1 MGSQPDGSVVA
12 YGEARH
18 PLDPLT
24 ADEIRRAVEIIRLD
38 GRATPAMRFVSVG
51 LQEPPKIDIA
61 LDRAGQ
67 PLRREAFVVALEPRQ
82 HATCELVV
90 SLTAGSVLSWRQV
103 PGARTPVTL
112 GEYAEC
118 ERLVRGDQGFRDG
131 LRRRGIT
138 KPEQVVVEPWGIGTF
153 SREED
158 AGRRLVWTLCFY
170 QASPG
175 DNPYA
180 KPIHGLHA
188 VVDLDDMAVVRV
200 EDLGTVPLP
209 PGTGDYTAGSTAHR
223 GDLKPL
229 DVRQP
234 AGVSFTVEGWEVR
247 WQKWRLRL
255 GFNAREGLV
264 LHTIG
269 YEDNGSLRPV
279 IHRASV
285 AELVIPYGDPR
296 PFQGWRNA
304 FDIGEYGIGIMTN
317 SLELGCDCLGE
328 IRYFDAELADDHGEP
343 YTIKNA
349 ICVHEEDHGILW
361 KHFDAASGHTEVRR
375 SRRLVV
381 SFIITAGNYEYGFY
395 WYFYQ
400 DGTIELE
407 VKLTGIV
414 LTTALNPGEASD
426 YGTVVAPQTLATH
439 HQHFF
444 SVRLDMAVDGPGN
457 SVYEVE
463 TEPIPAGP
471 DNPYGNAF
479 RPRRTLLR
487 TESEARRLINPLTA
501 RHWLVVNPNI
511 SNALGQPVGYKLIP
525 GSNVLPFAHED
536 SPIVQRAGFMTRH
549 LWVTPFAEAERFP
562 AGDYPSQHPGG
573 AGLPE
578 WTKADRP
585 IENTN
590 VVLWY
595 TLGNHHIPRPEDWPV
610 MPVER
615 VSFSLKPFGFFDS
628 NPSLDV
634 PPPGGHAEP
643 EHGEGAPRPWRDKDS
658 TPLSARAGSTFH
670 GRLAGQQKRP

>member
-1 MGSQPDGSVVA
+1 MGSQPDKVGVA
-12 YGEARH
+12 SGEAPRH

-24 ADEIRRAVEIIRLD
+24 AAEIRRAVEIIRRD
-38 GRATPAMRFVSVG
+38 ERATPAMRFVSVG
-51 LQEPPKIDIA
+51 LREPPQSAIA
-61 LDRAGQ
+61 RARLKQ
-67 PLRREAFVVALEPRQ
+67 PPRREAFIVALEPRE
-82 HATCELVV
+82 HLTCEIVV
-90 SLTAGSVLSWRQV
+90 SLTAGSVLSWRPV
-103 PGARTPVTL
+103 PGARAPVTL

-118 ERLVRGDQGFRDG
+118 ERLVRSDQGFREG
-131 LRRRGIT
+131 LQRRGIT
-138 KPEQVVVEPWGIGTF
+138 EPEQVLVEPWGIGNFTMQ
-153 SREED
+153 ED
-158 AGRRLVWTLCFY
+158 EGRRLVWTLCFY
-170 QASPG
+170 RASPG

-188 VVDLDDMAVVRV
+188 VVDLDDMTVVRV

-209 PGTGDYTAGSTAHR
+209 PGTGDYTTGSTALR
-223 GDLKPL
+223 SGLKPL
-229 DVRQP
+229 EVRQP
-234 AGVSFTVEGWEVR
+234 AGVSFTIDGWEVR

-269 YEDNGSLRPV
+269 YEDNGRLRSV

-328 IRYFDAELADDHGEP
+328 IRYFDADLADDRGEP

-361 KHFDAASGHTEVRR
+361 KHFDAGVGHTEVRR
-375 SRRLVV
+375 SRRLAV
-381 SFIITAGNYEYGFY
+381 SFIITAGNYEYALY

-426 YGTVVAPQTLATH
+426 YGTVVARQTLASH

-444 SVRLDMAVDGPGN
+444 SVRLEMAVDGPGN
-457 SVYEVE
+457 SVYEIE
-463 TEPIPAGP
+463 TEPVPAGP
-471 DNPYGNAF
+471 ENPYGNAF

-487 TESEARRLINPLTA
+487 TESDAGRLINPLTA
-501 RHWLVVNPNI
+501 RHWLVVNPSI
-511 SNALGQPVGYKLIP
+511 TNAWGQSVGYKLIP
-525 GSNVLPFAHED
+525 GGNVLPFAHD
-536 SPIVQRAGFMTRH
+536 DAPIIQRAGFMTRH
-549 LWVTPFAEAERFP
+549 LWVTPAADGERFP
-562 AGDYPSQHPGG
+562 AGDYPNQHPGG

-578 WTKADRP
+578 WTKANRS

-595 TLGNHHIPRPEDWPV
+595 TLGSHHIPRPEDWPV
-610 MPVER
+610 MPVEK
-615 VSFSLKPFGFFDS
+615 VSFTLKPFGFFDS
-628 NPSLDV
+628 NPALDV
-634 PPPGGHAEP
+634 PPPGGHEP
-643 EHGEGAPRPWRDKDS
+643 AGA
-658 TPLSARAGSTFH
+658 
-670 GRLAGQQKRP
+670 